1 MGASMAFY
9 YMGDQ
14 TSVEG
19 VGASMAFYYM
29 GVPNFYGRGWVH
41 PWHFITWETKPLW
54 KRIGA
59 SMAFYYMGDQ
69 TSVEG
74 VGASMAFYYMGDQTS
89 VGEDWCIHGILLHGR
104 PNLCGRGVGAS
115 MTFYYM
121 GGPNFYGREWVHPWH
136 FTTWGTK
143 HLS

>member
-1 MGASMAFY
+1 MDIKPDINVKGNLKSCDF
-9 YMGDQ
+9 
-14 TSVEG
+14 TTWWTKLSVEG
-19 VGASMAFYYM
+19 G
-29 GVPNFYGRGWVH
+29 GCIHGILLHGRPNLCGRGGCIH
-41 PWHFITWETKPLW
+41 GILLHGGTKLLW
-54 KRIGA
+54 K
-59 SMAFYYMGDQ
+59 
-69 TSVEG
+69 G